1 MRSLQTAGGIA
12 AIVQALAYVAG
23 FAVLATVLDPAD
35 VTAADRLA
43 FMLERKA
50 LVRAWILVIY
60 VVFGIALVVLCIA
73 LHERLK
79 HAASATMQVAS
90 AFGLIWAGLVI
101 ASGMVAS
108 VGLTA
113 VAKLASQDPA
123 LALSLSLSTW
133 TTLGVVQKG
142 LGGGVEVV
150 GGLWALLVS
159 VAAWHAWPRALGCS
173 GSRSASPASRR
184 WRRL

>member
-123 LALSLSLSTW
+123 LALALSTW
-133 TTLGVVQKG
+133 TTLGVVQDG
-142 LGGGVEVV
+142 VGGGVEVV